1 MIRHLRA
8 GIACAVLA
16 LLQLT
21 ACGGGGSNNPVFT
34 PLPPATTSPPPS
46 EPPPAATSPLQRATV
61 YGSILGT
68 DDAATNGT
76 YSWKGVPFAKPPVG
90 ELRWKAPVDP
100 TPWTAVKTT
109 QKLGNACVQ
118 TGRLYGPG
126 QNNQYDATI
135 GTSIGKTTGSED
147 CLYLNIWAPST
158 AKATDKLPVIVFVY
172 GGSNITGY
180 TGDPVYNGAALAK
193 AANAVVVTVN
203 YRLGIMG
210 FLASPQLKAGLDA
223 NDDSGNYA
231 ILDLIKGMKFV
242 NANIAA
248 FGGDPANVT
257 LMGQSAGAVN
267 IYALMVSPLV
277 ANAKPALFQR
287 LVPLSG
293 GVATA
298 TTKPN
303 QVNALLSAL
312 LVADGTVADDAAA
325 ATYIARQS
333 NADLAAYLRSK
344 SADTLLQTVLKKL
357 APLGLSASNP
367 LNDGTVV
374 PVDPIAA
381 INAGQFLKVPVMAGY
396 TRDETKL
403 FPQNLATSPAFGGI
417 SGRLLDDPTV
427 FAMAYSYDP
436 NAAPTTS
443 LEQWIPGQYLPVTT
457 PVTGFNARTDL
468 YNQYFFIALRKQIF
482 PVLQAQNVPLW
493 WYQFNWDKS
502 PAPFNDIFGAAHT
515 FDLPFVFGNFGPSLY
530 SKFANSK
537 ANEPGRLELSDA
549 MMKSLAAF
557 ARSGD
562 PNNAAL
568 GVNWPQYPAML
579 NFDASLSAKAITVQ

>member
-8 GIACAVLA
+8 GAVCAAFA
-16 LLQLT
+16 LLQLS
-21 ACGGGGSNNPVFT
+21 ACGGGGDDPAPTASPVQR
-34 PLPPATTSPPPS
+34 TTTYGTVAGNDDS
-46 EPPPAATSPLQRATV
+46 AA
-61 YGSILGT
+61 
-68 DDAATNGT
+68 NGT

-90 ELRWKAPVDP
+90 ALRWKAPVDP
-100 TPWTAVKTT
+100 DPWTTTKTT
-109 QKLGNACVQ
+109 QKLGNACAQ

-158 AKATDKLPVIVFVY
+158 AAATDKLPVIVFVY

-180 TGDPVYNGAALAK
+180 TGDPVYDGAALAK
-193 AANAVVVTVN
+193 AANAVVVSVN
-203 YRLGIMG
+203 YRVGILG

-248 FGGDPANVT
+248 FGGDPGNVT

-277 ANAKPALFQR
+277 VNAKPALFQR

-298 TTKPN
+298 STRSN
-303 QVNALLSAL
+303 QSDALLSAL
-312 LVADGTVADDAAA
+312 LVADGTVANTAA
-325 ATYIARQS
+325 ATTYIAAQS
-333 NADLAAYLRSK
+333 SADLAAYLRSK
-344 SADTLLQTVLKKL
+344 SADTLLQTVLTKL
-357 APLGLSASNP
+357 VPLGLSASNP

-374 PVDPIAA
+374 PTNPIAA

-396 TRDETKL
+396 ARDETKL
-403 FPQNLATSPAFGGI
+403 FPQNLATSPLLGGI

-427 FAMAYSYDP
+427 FSMAFNYDP

-443 LEQWIPGQYLPVTT
+443 LAQWIPAQYLPVTT
-457 PVTGFNARTDL
+457 PVTGFNAETDL
-468 YNQYFFIALRKQIF
+468 YNQSFFIALRKQIF

-493 WYQFNWDKS
+493 WYQFNWDEE

-515 FDLPFVFGNFGPSLY
+515 FDLPFIFGNFGPSLY
-530 SKFANSK
+530 SKFANTK
-537 ANEPGRLELSDA
+537 ANEAGRLQLSDA

-557 ARSGD
+557 ARGGD

-568 GVNWPQYPAML
+568 GVTWPQYPAML
-579 NFDASLSAKAITVQ
+579 NFDASPSAKAITVQ

>member
-8 GIACAVLA
+8 GTACAVLA

-100 TPWTAVKTT
+100 TPWTTVKTT

-180 TGDPVYNGAALAK
+180 TGDPVYDGAALAK

-223 NDDSGNYA
+223 SDDSGNYA

>member
-8 GIACAVLA
+8 GTACAVLA

-46 EPPPAATSPLQRATV
+46 EQPPAATSPLQRATV

-100 TPWTAVKTT
+100 TPWTTVKTT

-180 TGDPVYNGAALAK
+180 TGDPVYDGAALAK